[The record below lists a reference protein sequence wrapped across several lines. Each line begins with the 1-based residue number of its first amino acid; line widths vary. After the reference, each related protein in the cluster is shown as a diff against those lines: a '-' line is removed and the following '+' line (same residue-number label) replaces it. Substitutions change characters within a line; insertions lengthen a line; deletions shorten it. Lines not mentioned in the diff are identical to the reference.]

1 MNKYCFKINNPS
13 SKVLNIKELKEFV
26 QNLYTGD
33 GDFQFKPN
41 EKIPFVVIY
50 SEEEDNVCISMTS
63 SGKKNNDRVSELN
76 DKLSSKSL
84 KWKDGITLSKPLLY
98 QEDAQ
103 DWFGDIGPGTR
114 TGPRWKTLVQ
124 QGPYFTH
131 LMVPYVSLG
140 ISLLYEG
147 KKYPLNIDEEQI
159 AIFYAKRL
167 ISEASGGVV
176 DDWTKDTIFQ
186 KNYWDG
192 FKTYLTKDHKSI
204 FKDFSKINWSD
215 AVSKVE
221 AIKENGMTIEDLRM
235 KKVINEEKKHRY
247 GFAILDGKREKVG
260 NFTVE
265 PASIFYGRGANPNRG
280 KVKREIFPEDVTI
293 NIGEK
298 DPVPT
303 PPYGHTW
310 GAVVHDHKA
319 VWLAKWKDTITDD
332 IKYVQFAAE
341 GRFKGESDLEK
352 YEKARKLQRHIETVR
367 EKYMV
372 DASSNSTVKKQL
384 GTVLWLIDNYGVRV
398 GGEKG
403 TDEADTVGAT
413 TLRVEHMKLEKPN
426 KVIFDFL
433 GKDSIRFYKELLVP
447 KIIFTN
453 FEFLIKGKIGN
464 TQVFNDISSRSV
476 NIYLKEFDKNFSAKV
491 FRTRL
496 GSSIMF
502 EALKNVKIPKG
513 SSNSQIKILFNK
525 ANIKVAEVLN
535 HTRNISKKAKEGID
549 NDKDKL
555 KDLNRELK
563 DKTKEGKST
572 LAIEKRIEAAQARIE
587 SKTDVMAVAIT
598 TSLTNYIDPR
608 LVVAWST
615 KESADLDAI
624 YSKALSK
631 KFQWA
636 INTTPKNWNW
646 LSSTLQGNQEME
658 PSEDAESG
666 LVTSEEDKPIKKTV
680 VPKVKIPKVVIP
692 KVVIPKVVM
701 PNVVIPKVVIPK
713 VIPDII
719 SYKLLL
725 QICKNPKLYLKN
737 LSNISK
743 EAMDWIYPFSLYA
756 IENNNQSIMN
766 KFVVTYYNRAY
777 NNNLID

>member
-1 MNKYCFKINNPS
+1 MNKKYCFKINKPS
-13 SKVLNIKELKEFV
+13 STVLNIKELKEFV
-26 QNLYTGD
+26 QSLYTGQ
-33 GDFQFKPN
+33 GDLQFKSN
-41 EKIPFVVIY
+41 EKIPFIVIY

-76 DKLSSKSL
+76 DKLTSKSL
-84 KWKDGITLSKPLLY
+84 KWKYGITLSKPLLY
-98 QEDAQ
+98 EEDAQ
-103 DWFGDIGPGTR
+103 DWFGDIDAGTR
-114 TGPRWKTLVQ
+114 TGLRWKTLVQ

-131 LMVPYVSLG
+131 LMVPYVPLG
-140 ISLLYEG
+140 ISLLYTG
-147 KKYPLNIDEEQI
+147 KKYPLNSNEEQI
-159 AIFYAKRL
+159 VIFYAKRL

-186 KNYWDG
+186 KNYWNSL
-192 FKTYLTKDHKSI
+192 KTYLTPKHKAI

-215 AVSKVE
+215 AISKVE
-221 AIKENGMTIEDLRM
+221 AIKENGITNEDLQL

-280 KVKREIFPEDVTI
+280 KVKREILPEDVTI

-303 PPYGHTW
+303 PPDGHTW

-372 DASSNSTVKKQL
+372 DASSNNTVKKQL
-384 GTVLWLIDNYGVRV
+384 GTVLWLIDHYGVRV

-413 TLRVEHMKLEKPN
+413 TLRVEHIKLEKPN

-447 KIIFTN
+447 KIIYTN
-453 FEFLIKGKIGN
+453 FEFLIKGKIGS

-476 NIYLKEFDKNFSAKV
+476 NIYLKEFDKNFTAKV

-502 EALKNVKIPKG
+502 EALKKVKIPKE
-513 SSNSQIKILFNK
+513 SNNSQIKILFNK
-525 ANIKVAEVLN
+525 ANIQVAEVLN

-549 NDKDKL
+549 NEKDKL
-555 KDLNRELK
+555 KDLNQELK

-572 LAIEKRIEAAQARIE
+572 LAIEKRIETAQRRIE

-608 LVVAWST
+608 LVVSWSNAQ
-615 KESADLDAI
+615 SANIDAI

-636 INTTPKNWNW
+636 ISTTPKNWNW

-658 PSEDAESG
+658 PLEDAESG
-666 LVTSEEDKPIKKTV
+666 LITSEEDKPKRKIAPPKKV
-680 VPKVKIPKVVIP
+680 VPPKVVS
-692 KVVIPKVVM
+692 
-701 PNVVIPKVVIPK
+701 
-713 VIPDII
+713 DII

-725 QICKNPKLYLKN
+725 KICNDPKLYLNNFSK
-737 LSNISK
+737 ISK
-743 EAMDWIYPFSLYA
+743 EAMDWIYPFSQYA
-756 IENNNQSIMN
+756 LENNSKSIMN
-766 KFVVTYYNRAY
+766 KFVITYYNRAY
-777 NNNLID
+777 N